1 MLFWPQIL
9 LCGLGC
15 TKIVMLSC
23 YRPRLLSFPV
33 PQCSSRLQAHFLVRI
48 RGESHALTFHKRY
61 FIAYIT
67 CSHSLGDHVHA
78 PMIGAV
84 ERALRRMCS
93 TNHGSC
99 PYDLS
104 SLRHTLLLFFSQN
117 MLLWPLILLYGLG
130 CIKIVTVPASALF
143 LSVFHRVRHVCRC
156 TSWST

>member
-1 MLFWPQIL
+1 M
-9 LCGLGC
+9 
-15 TKIVMLSC
+15 
-23 YRPRLLSFPV
+23 
-33 PQCSSRLQAHFLVRI
+33 HI
-48 RGESHALTFHKRY
+48 RGDNRALTFHKRY

-104 SLRHTLLLFFSQN
+104 SLGHTLLLSFSQN

-130 CIKIVTVPASALF
+130 CIKIVTLPPFPPPPSFFPCSTAFVTFAGAL
-143 LSVFHRVRHVCRC
+143 LGPHEERYLRANSHKRYLIAYRTCSQALRDRVYAHMTCSV
-156 TSWST
+156 